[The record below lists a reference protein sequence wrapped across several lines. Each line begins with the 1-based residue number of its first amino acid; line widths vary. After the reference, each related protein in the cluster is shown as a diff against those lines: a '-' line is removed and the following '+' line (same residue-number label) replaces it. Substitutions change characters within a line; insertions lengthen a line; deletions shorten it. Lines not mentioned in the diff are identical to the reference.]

1 MATYAMSDLH
11 LSFGVNKP
19 MDVFGEIWKDHDK
32 KIKKN
37 WESTVKNDDL
47 VLIPGDISWG
57 MTYKEAL
64 PDFKYINELPG
75 KKIFLRGNHDYYFS
89 TKAKMDKFLEGNN
102 LTTLKMLHN
111 NAYDT
116 EDYIVCG
123 TRGWGAT
130 EESDK
135 KLDKKIIAREEL
147 RLKLSLDEAMKIKRE
162 YDEKN
167 IEKRV
172 LVAMHFP
179 PFVGNFQKI
188 LEEYGVYMC
197 IYGHL
202 HGYGHM
208 FVKEGNINGV
218 EYKMVSCDYNKF
230 KMVKL

>member
-19 MDVFGEIWKDHDK
+19 MDVFGEVWKNHDE

-37 WESTVKNDDL
+37 WEKEANENDLIL
-47 VLIPGDISWG
+47 VPGDISWG
-57 MTYKEAL
+57 LTFKEAL
-64 PDFKYINELPG
+64 PDFEFINNLPG

-89 TKAKMDKFLEGNN
+89 TKAKMDKFLQENN
-102 LTTLKMLHN
+102 LSTLTMLHN

-116 EDYIVCG
+116 DEYIVCG

-135 KLDKKIIAREEL
+135 ELDKKIIAREEI
-147 RLKLSLDEAMKIKRE
+147 RLKMSLDAAMKIK
-162 YDEKN
+162 EKYAESS
-167 IEKRV
+167 IDKKV
-172 LVAMHFP
+172 LVMMHFP

-188 LEEYGVYMC
+188 LEEYDVDIC

-202 HGYGHM
+202 HGYGHR
-208 FVKEGNINGV
+208 FVKEGIINGIN
-218 EYKMVSCDYNKF
+218 YRMVSCDYNKF
-230 KMVKL
+230 KLVKI